1 MWARTAAW
9 TTARPNGIPGR
20 GPGHGA
26 DDTVGHDGLLGI
38 DVAQKGV
45 QCSRALSQAR
55 GQVCP
60 FVRGDEPRHQ
70 IEREHLGATLP
81 TDPERDVLGA
91 LILFDTALAGAQHG
105 HPESATDRKIFS

>member
-1 MWARTAAW
+1 MDT
-9 TTARPNGIPGR
+9 
-20 GPGHGA
+20 

-70 IEREHLGATLP
+70 IERKHLGTTLP
-81 TDPERDVLGA
+81 TDPEGDVLGA

-105 HPESATDRKIFS
+105 HPEIRNGPQDLLVVRPGMALVSTASS